1 MYPEWTTDELA
12 ERLKK
17 GEKLNLVDVREPDEW
32 EAGHIAEA
40 RLIPMSQLA
49 GRVNE
54 LFENDEEEVILICR
68 SGGRSTRVCDYLAQ
82 QGYSVVNIA
91 GGMLSWNGDVV
102 TGE

>member
-1 MYPEWTTDELA
+1 MYPEWTTTELA

-32 EAGHIAEA
+32 QAGHIAEA
-40 RLIPMSQLA
+40 RLVPMSQLA

-54 LFENDEEEVILICR
+54 LFENDQEEVVLICR

-82 QGYSVVNIA
+82 QGYSVINVA
-91 GGMLSWNGDVV
+91 GGMLSWDGEVV
-102 TGE
+102 TGD